1 MRKSKVVEME
11 NGRKFRME
19 FTEDWGII
27 WTIVYEVYREKRHFF
42 DFSYEK
48 EIGKKWASDDP
59 IELGYLIIND
69 FLLCEKVRKEMHRK
83 IDDFCK
89 E

>member
-27 WTIVYEVYREKRHFF
+27 WTTVYEVYREKRHFF

-48 EIGKKWASDDP
+48 EIGRKWGSDDP
-59 IELGYLIIND
+59 IKLGYLIIND